1 MLNFLDKSE
10 CYIQFFLLIFTVTKT
25 YGYHK
30 TKLPFFIW
38 LFLAELPFAA
48 FYALVSSL
56 IDGIASYLIGN
67 ITIALLFSLLFQRQQ
82 GKLTGIITLIFTYV
96 YTIICAKSAVLM
108 LCGQTTFTGDGN
120 LLHSV
125 IRFAIY
131 YSILIL
137 CSLFF
142 IHHPLES
149 QNRMPLH
156 YWILM
161 IISPSIASVSM
172 LINTGM
178 SINSGLQ
185 ETGHKVISGITLITI
200 LLTYY
205 LSYIILHTYQQLLL
219 STRINQQM
227 TTEIAAL
234 RATSDMIENT
244 RKERHELKNNYFYIS
259 SLVKEEKYKELEEF
273 LDTELSYRIH
283 NIEEFYTGHKM
294 LDLILTQKM
303 GEARK
308 QGIHTMTN
316 VLVPKDVNL
325 EHNDLCSLLLNLL
338 NNAIEGSA
346 GVKDADIQLSM
357 SIVKNYLK
365 IQLRNRTSLKEIP
378 HTGNIPTSKKDKSAH
393 GIGLKII
400 KEVIRK
406 YDGSINF
413 AIVSGYFTVDCMLKL
428 NS

>member
-1 MLNFLDKSE
+1 MLNFLDKIE
-10 CYIQFFLLIFTVTKT
+10 CYIQFFLLIFTVAKT
-25 YGYHK
+25 YGCRR
-30 TKLPFFIW
+30 TKIPFF
-38 LFLAELPFAA
+38 LCLLLAELPFAA

-56 IDGIASYLIGN
+56 IDGISSYIIGN
-67 ITIALLFSLLFQRQQ
+67 VVIAVIFSLLFQDCREHFS
-82 GKLTGIITLIFTYV
+82 GIVTLIFTYI
-96 YTIICAKSAVLM
+96 YTIVCAKSAVLM
-108 LCGQTTFTGDGN
+108 LCEQTTFIGDGN
-120 LLHSV
+120 LVHSM
-125 IRFAIY
+125 IRFSIY
-131 YSILIL
+131 YGILIL

-149 QNRMPLH
+149 QKKLPLH
-156 YWILM
+156 YWVLM
-161 IISPSIASVSM
+161 ILSPTVASVSM
-172 LINTGM
+172 FINTGM
-178 SINSGLQ
+178 SSDSGLQ
-185 ETGHKVISGITLITI
+185 ETGHKIISCVTLITI

-205 LSYIILHTYQQLLL
+205 LSYIMLHTYQQLLT
-219 STRINQQM
+219 SSRMNQQM

-234 RATSDMIENT
+234 RASSSMIESV
-244 RKERHELKNNYFYIS
+244 RKEKHELKNNYFYIS

-273 LDTELSYRIH
+273 LDTELSYRIN

-303 GEARK
+303 GEARN
-308 QGIHTMTN
+308 QGIHTVTN

-325 EHNDLCSLLLNLL
+325 DQNDICSLLLNLL
-338 NNAIEGSA
+338 NNAIEGSS
-346 GVKDADIQLSM
+346 GVEDADIQLSM
-357 SIVKNYLK
+357 SVVKNYLK
-365 IQLRNRTSLKEIP
+365 IQLRNRTNLTDIP

-413 AIVSGYFTVDCMLKL
+413 AVVSGYFTVDCMLKL